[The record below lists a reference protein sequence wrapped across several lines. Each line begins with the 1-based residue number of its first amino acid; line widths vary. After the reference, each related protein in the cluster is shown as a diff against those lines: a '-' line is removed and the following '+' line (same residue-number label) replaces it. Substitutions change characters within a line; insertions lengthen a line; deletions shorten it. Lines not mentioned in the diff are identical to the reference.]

1 MASWRRVAPALVGL
15 VLSVATL
22 PQPSRGGFAI
32 SRLTGRPGAEVTIS
46 GTLPGDAAEDVSV
59 RWDGKELITCEPAP
73 ASCPGDPA
81 PRGFRITFAVPD
93 GAAPRGHKVWLC
105 IRDCDP
111 ITEAWSFVVEQD
123 PPPGIETVTPG
134 RTAAG
139 GSVEVSGFTGPCQD
153 VRVVLGTPSQ
163 VEQPVTGGQGGAF
176 LATVTVPKGTIPGT
190 YGLELHATCGQV
202 AVVGDKDVLEVVN
215 QAPQPAGDTA
225 TTGPGQAVDV
235 PVGDND
241 VDPDGDDG
249 YQTLVAPLSG
259 AANGEVQ
266 PQPDGTIRYLPRAG
280 FAGQDRFRYRSC
292 DVVDPSGRLDCGTA
306 TVTVT
311 VQVAATTTGATATS
325 QGGGGPG
332 PATSG
337 QLGGVTST
345 GPATTGP
352 GSGTTAPVPT
362 IVPGPA
368 AGTADDRRQRL
379 LVLVVVLVTLLLAAL
394 SATVWRAERTRRQ
407 RAWTRQHVRG
417 QPHPGPA
424 RSAVDVDERAA
435 PPPELRLQPHP
446 DDGVQHL
453 EEATP

>member
-1 MASWRRVAPALVGL
+1 MASWRRVVIALAGV

-22 PQPSRGGFAI
+22 PQPSQGGFAI

-46 GTLPGDAAEDVSV
+46 GSLPGDAPGDVIV
-59 RWDGKELITCEPAP
+59 LWDGDKLTTCMPAP
-73 ASCPGDPA
+73 ASCPGDLA
-81 PRGFRITFAVPD
+81 PRGFAITFGVPD
-93 GAAPRGHKVWLC
+93 DATPGHHKVSLC
-105 IRDCDP
+105 LRHCDP
-111 ITEAWSFVVEQD
+111 ITKTWPFVVERD

-163 VEQPVTGGQGGAF
+163 VEQPVTGGRGGAF

-190 YGLELHATCGQV
+190 HGLELHATCGQV

-215 QAPQPAGDTA
+215 QAPQPADDTA
-225 TTGPGQAVDV
+225 TTRLDQAVDV

-249 YQTLVAPLSG
+249 YQTLVARVSG

-266 PQPDGTIRYLPRAG
+266 PQPDGTIRYTPRAG
-280 FAGQDRFRYRSC
+280 FAGQDRFQYRSC
-292 DVVDPSGRLDCGTA
+292 DVVDLSGRLDCGTA
-306 TVTVT
+306 TVAVT
-311 VQVAATTTGATATS
+311 VQTAVATTGVSATS
-325 QGGGGPG
+325 QGGGPG

-337 QLGGVTST
+337 QVGGVTST
-345 GPATTGP
+345 GPTAR
-352 GSGTTAPVPT
+352 TAPPPS
-362 IVPGPA
+362 IAPGPVA
-368 AGTADDRRQRL
+368 EVADERSEP
-379 LVLVVVLVTLLLAAL
+379 LVLLAVALATLLLALA
-394 SATVWRAERTRRQ
+394 AAAFRAERTRRQ

-417 QPHPGPA
+417 DPHPGPA
-424 RSAVDVDERAA
+424 RTTVGIDARAA
-435 PPPELRLQPHP
+435 PAATVRLQAHP

-453 EEATP
+453 QEATP